1 MVQYQHTEVSARKS
15 AGRERPSS
23 SREDNSRSSQYELV
37 LAISSIRT
45 QVRKCAPRTASPR
58 LAADCAAQQYPAG
71 SVLMQGGASVRAWK
85 THCRAG
91 LWRGL
96 PGFHA
101 PWSHAVHQLPC
112 LRGPLLLSGPVL
124 KVSASV
130 TSHA

>member
-1 MVQYQHTEVSARKS
+1 MNWCWPSQASAHRCGVVLLARLHPGSLLTVQ
-15 AGRERPSS
+15 
-23 SREDNSRSSQYELV
+23 
-37 LAISSIRT
+37 
-45 QVRKCAPRTASPR
+45 
-58 LAADCAAQQYPAG
+58 AQQNPAG

-130 TSHA
+130 TLHA